1 MDLTFEEKSLWVLLL
16 GLLGVYGYYFSMVL
30 PTDAVNVMPQHKV
43 LFAVAVA
50 YLVASQVVGHILIAI
65 VDPRDETDERDRLIE
80 LKGTRVGSWVLAA
93 GVFITLV
100 VAVQTEGNF
109 LFTHV
114 LLGSWVL
121 SQLVEIGSQLYLYR
135 RGA

>member
-1 MDLTFEEKSLWVLLL
+1 MDLTFQEKSLWVLFL

-30 PTDAVNVMPQHKV
+30 PSDAVDVMPQHMV
-43 LFAVAVA
+43 LFAAAVA
-50 YLVASQVVGHILIAI
+50 YLVSSQVVGHILIAI
-65 VDPRDETDERDRLIE
+65 VDPRDETDERDRIIE
-80 LKGTRVGSWVLAA
+80 LKGTRAGSWVLVV
-93 GVFITLV
+93 GVFASLC
-100 VAVQTEGNF
+100 VAVQTQGNF

-121 SQLVEIGSQLYLYR
+121 SQLVETGSQLYLYR

>member
-43 LFAVAVA
+43 LFAMAVA

-135 RGA
+135 RGT

>member
-1 MDLTFEEKSLWVLLL
+1 MDLPFEEKSLWVLFL

-30 PTDAVNVMPQHKV
+30 PTDALNVMPQHKV
-43 LFAVAVA
+43 LFAMAVA

>member
-1 MDLTFEEKSLWVLLL
+1 MDLTFEEKSLWVLFL

-65 VDPRDETDERDRLIE
+65 VDPRDDTDERDRLIE

-135 RGA
+135 RGT

>member
-1 MDLTFEEKSLWVLLL
+1 MDLTFEEKSLWVLFL

-30 PTDAVNVMPQHKV
+30 PTDALNVMPQHKV
-43 LFAVAVA
+43 LFAMAVA

>member
-43 LFAVAVA
+43 LFAMAVA

>member
-1 MDLTFEEKSLWVLLL
+1 MDLTFDEKSLWVLFL

-65 VDPRDETDERDRLIE
+65 VDPRDETDER
-80 LKGTRVGSWVLAA
+80 
-93 GVFITLV
+93 
-100 VAVQTEGNF
+100 
-109 LFTHV
+109 
-114 LLGSWVL
+114 
-121 SQLVEIGSQLYLYR
+121 
-135 RGA
+135 

>member
-1 MDLTFEEKSLWVLLL
+1 MDLTFEEKSLWVLFL

-65 VDPRDETDERDRLIE
+65 VDPRDDTDERDRLIE

>member
-1 MDLTFEEKSLWVLLL
+1 MDLSFQEKSLWVMFL
-16 GLLGVYGYYFSMVL
+16 GMLVVFGYYFSMAL
-30 PTDAVNVMPQHKV
+30 PTDAVDVLPQHKV
-43 LFAVAVA
+43 LFGVAVA
-50 YLVASQVVGHILIAI
+50 YLVASQVAGHILIAI

-80 LKGTRVGSWVLAA
+80 LKGTRVGSWVLAV
-93 GVFITLV
+93 GVFVTLV
-100 VAVQTEGNF
+100 VAVQTQGNF

-121 SQLVEIGSQLYLYR
+121 AQLAETGSQLYLYR

>member
-1 MDLTFEEKSLWVLLL
+1 MDLTFEEKSLWVLFL

-43 LFAVAVA
+43 LFAMAVA

-65 VDPRDETDERDRLIE
+65 VDPRDDTDERDRLIE

>member
-1 MDLTFEEKSLWVLLL
+1 MDLTFQEKSLWVMFL
-16 GLLGVYGYYFSMVL
+16 GLLVVYGYYFSMVL
-30 PTDAVNVMPQHKV
+30 PTDAVDVMPQHKV
-43 LFAVAVA
+43 LFGVAVA

-80 LKGTRVGSWVLAA
+80 LKGTRVGSWVLAV

-100 VAVQTEGNF
+100 VAVQTQGNF

-121 SQLVEIGSQLYLYR
+121 SQLVETGSQLYLYR

>member
-1 MDLTFEEKSLWVLLL
+1 MDLSFQEKSLWVMFL
-16 GLLGVYGYYFSMVL
+16 GLLAVYGYYFSMVL
-30 PTDAVNVMPQHKV
+30 PSDAANVMPQHMV
-43 LFAVAVA
+43 LFGVAVA

-80 LKGTRVGSWVLAA
+80 LKGTRVGSWVLAV
-93 GVFITLV
+93 GVFASLC
-100 VAVQTEGNF
+100 VAVQTQGNF

-121 SQLVEIGSQLYLYR
+121 SQLVETGSQLYLYR

>member
-1 MDLTFEEKSLWVLLL
+1 MDLTFEEKSLWVLFL

-50 YLVASQVVGHILIAI
+50 YLVASQVAGHILIAI

>member
-1 MDLTFEEKSLWVLLL
+1 MDLTFEEKSLWVLFL

-30 PTDAVNVMPQHKV
+30 PTDALNVMPQHKV
-43 LFAVAVA
+43 LFAMAVA

-65 VDPRDETDERDRLIE
+65 VDPRDDTDERDRLIE

>member
-1 MDLTFEEKSLWVLLL
+1 MDLTFEEKSLWVLFL

-30 PTDAVNVMPQHKV
+30 PTDALNVMPQHKV
-43 LFAVAVA
+43 LFAMAVA

-65 VDPRDETDERDRLIE
+65 VDPRDDTDERDRLIE

-135 RGA
+135 RGT

>member
-1 MDLTFEEKSLWVLLL
+1 MDLTFEEKSLWVLFL

-93 GVFITLV
+93 GVFITRV

>member
-1 MDLTFEEKSLWVLLL
+1 MDLTFEEKSLWVLFL

-43 LFAVAVA
+43 LFAMAVA

-135 RGA
+135 RGT

>member
-1 MDLTFEEKSLWVLLL
+1 MDLTFQEKSLWVLFL

-30 PTDAVNVMPQHKV
+30 PSDAVDVMPQHMV
-43 LFAVAVA
+43 LFAAAVA
-50 YLVASQVVGHILIAI
+50 YLVSSQVVGHILIAI
-65 VDPRDETDERDRLIE
+65 VDPRDETDERDRIIE
-80 LKGTRVGSWVLAA
+80 LKGTRAGSWVLAV
-93 GVFITLV
+93 GVFASLC
-100 VAVQTEGNF
+100 VAVQTQGNF

-121 SQLVEIGSQLYLYR
+121 SQLVETGSQLYLYR

>member
-1 MDLTFEEKSLWVLLL
+1 MDLTFEEKSLWVLFL

-30 PTDAVNVMPQHKV
+30 PTDALNVMPQHKV
-43 LFAVAVA
+43 LFAMAVA

-135 RGA
+135 RGT

>member
-1 MDLTFEEKSLWVLLL
+1 MDLTFQEKSLWVMFL
-16 GLLGVYGYYFSMVL
+16 GLLAVYGYYFSMVL
-30 PTDAVNVMPQHKV
+30 PSDAVNVMPQHKV

>member
-1 MDLTFEEKSLWVLLL
+1 MDLTFEEKSLWVLFL

>member
-1 MDLTFEEKSLWVLLL
+1 MDLTFEEKSLWVLFL

-43 LFAVAVA
+43 LFAMAVA

>member
-1 MDLTFEEKSLWVLLL
+1 MDLTFEEKSLWVLFL

-43 LFAVAVA
+43 LFAMAVA

-65 VDPRDETDERDRLIE
+65 VDPRDDTDERDRLIE

-135 RGA
+135 RGT